1 MEEIKGIGL
10 HVQAIC
16 DKCNTK
22 RILSGTDVH
31 KGKYEI
37 NGESIQLT
45 YFDCQ
50 VCGKRHY
57 VQVDNN
63 RTNEML
69 KEVSQLMTKLMV
81 LKKKDKPIPQKQSDK
96 FKRKREHLAKIRIDL
111 MKEYNEKSCKDIET
125 GEEFILRFTVC

>member
-1 MEEIKGIGL
+1 MEEIKGMGL
-10 HVQAIC
+10 HVQAVC
-16 DKCNTK
+16 DQCNTK
-22 RILSGTDVH
+22 RVLSGTDVH
-31 KGKYEI
+31 KGKYEV
-37 NGESIQLT
+37 NGESIQLM

-57 VQVDNN
+57 VQID
-63 RTNEML
+63 TNQTIDLL